1 LLIPLSGL
9 WLINSLIAYPI
20 AVQIANN
27 AYDRELLNSAD
38 SVVARVRV
46 RDGRIGVDLPP
57 AAQAILRYN
66 NNANFFYQVFTESQ
80 NLAGDKIPLPPELP
94 EVGNPTFRYDTLKGQ
109 RVRVVAVRVQDP
121 VDSPETITVQV
132 AESLSSREF
141 LEQKILATVLMPQVA
156 LVFLGVLAVW
166 IGVSKGLKPLGALE
180 SAISSR
186 SRSDLS
192 AIDEQMAPLE
202 VRPIV
207 GALNELLDR
216 LREDIESQ
224 KRFVANAAHQLRT
237 PLAGLKTYVTLSRR
251 ITKDAR
257 VAELMEQV
265 DRGVDRMSHLVNR
278 LLSLAKAEPRSTSPQ
293 LRPVELNEIA
303 SAATEQL
310 VGEAIDKRVE
320 LAFEPSASDC
330 RVSGDAESLR
340 ELVQNLVENA
350 VRYTPSGG
358 EVIVSVVAEPKP
370 AVVVEDTGPGIPAVE
385 RDKVF
390 ERFYRGDTEEPGSGL
405 GLAIVREIAAHHGA
419 IVTIV
424 DNDRQ
429 QGTRITVEF
438 GNA

>member
-1 LLIPLSGL
+1 
-9 WLINSLIAYPI
+9 
-20 AVQIANN
+20 
-27 AYDRELLNSAD
+27 
-38 SVVARVRV
+38 
-46 RDGRIGVDLPP
+46 
-57 AAQAILRYN
+57 
-66 NNANFFYQVFTESQ
+66 
-80 NLAGDKIPLPPELP
+80 
-94 EVGNPTFRYDTLKGQ
+94 
-109 RVRVVAVRVQDP
+109 
-121 VDSPETITVQV
+121 
-132 AESLSSREF
+132 
-141 LEQKILATVLMPQVA
+141 
-156 LVFLGVLAVW
+156 
-166 IGVSKGLKPLGALE
+166 
-180 SAISSR
+180 
-186 SRSDLS
+186 
-192 AIDEQMAPLE
+192 

-224 KRFVANAAHQLRT
+224 RRFVANAAHQLRT

-251 ITKDAR
+251 ISKDAR
-257 VAELMEQV
+257 VGDLMEQV

-293 LRPVELNEIA
+293 LLPVELNEIA

-320 LAFEPSASDC
+320 LAFEPSSSGC
-330 RVSGDAESLR
+330 TVSGDAESLR

-370 AVVVEDTGPGIPAVE
+370 AVVVEDSGPGIPVDE
-385 RDKVF
+385 RDRVF
-390 ERFYRGDTEEPGSGL
+390 ERFYRGDTEEAGSGL

-424 DNDRQ
+424 DNDRH

-438 GNA
+438 GI